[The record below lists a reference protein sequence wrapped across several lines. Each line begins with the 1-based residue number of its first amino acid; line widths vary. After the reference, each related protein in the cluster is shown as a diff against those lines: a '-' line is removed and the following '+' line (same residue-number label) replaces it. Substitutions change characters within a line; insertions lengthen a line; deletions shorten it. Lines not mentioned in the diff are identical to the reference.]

1 VFVIEKSNITT
12 LSTVLLLDERVEKAR
27 LSNTITLDIQDNMVV
42 PYEISYFN

>member
-1 VFVIEKSNITT
+1 MIEKFNILT
-12 LSTVLLLDERVEKAR
+12 TVLLLDERVEKAR